1 MLIITHITVTILLAL
16 LLAII
21 IATIVTVRLMIS
33 NTKGACTQIVCTLVP
48 HSTYLGSTLMPV

>member
-1 MLIITHITVTILLAL
+1 MIIITHITVTILLAL

-33 NTKGACTQIVCTLVP
+33 NTKGACTQIVCTLVL
-48 HSTYLGSTLMPV
+48 HST

>member
-1 MLIITHITVTILLAL
+1 MIIITHITVTILLAL

-33 NTKGACTQIVCTLVP
+33 NTNGACTLVP